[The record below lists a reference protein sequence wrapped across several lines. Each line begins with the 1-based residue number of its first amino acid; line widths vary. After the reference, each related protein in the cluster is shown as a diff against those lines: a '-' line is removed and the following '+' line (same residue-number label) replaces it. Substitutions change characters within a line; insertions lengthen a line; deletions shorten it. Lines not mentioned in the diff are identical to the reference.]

1 MIEDSKKA
9 SVIVISDRC
18 YQGTETD
25 RSGAE
30 IRIRMIEAGYRV
42 DRPAIVPDEI
52 PLLEEQ
58 IEEALNSGSRLIMTS
73 GSTGIGT
80 RDIAPEATARFISTP
95 LLGLQTL
102 LTMRSLEQTE
112 FAAFSRGLAGIA
124 SANGHNEKALIVNVA
139 GSVKAAI
146 NACQTLFPLLPHFFD
161 QLDSKGFQ
169 TSSVD
174 GSPAV
179 SYTEHPVVNS
189 TQKLRE

>member
-25 RSGAE
+25 RSGAA
-30 IRIRMIEAGYRV
+30 IRARMIEAGYAV
-42 DRPAIVPDEI
+42 DQPAIVPDEI
-52 PLLEEQ
+52 PLIEEK
-58 IEEALNSGSRLIMTS
+58 IEEALNCGSRLIITS

-80 RDIAPEATARFISTP
+80 RDVAPEATSGFIATP

-112 FAAFSRGLAGIA
+112 FAAFSRGLAGIS
-124 SANGHNEKALIVNVA
+124 SAEGRQAKALIVNVA
-139 GSVKAAI
+139 GSVKAAL
-146 NACQTLFPLLPHFFD
+146 NACQTLLPLLPHFFD
-161 QLDSKGFQ
+161 QLDPKGFQ
-169 TSSVD
+169 SSSVD
-174 GSPAV
+174 GSSKMP
-179 SYTEHPVVNS
+179 YTEHPVIRS